1 MVTALKISTV
11 ESKDLDVDFEDALK
25 ECIPIKVRD
34 IIPDRRLP
42 CDLYFPSFNRA
53 ENRIELFPVMVVGQ
67 VCERDF
73 LETMKSEDVDEI
85 YIKQEDEDAFQHYF
99 DLNVRRMLQSSDV
112 PSYTKTELL
121 YDSAINIVKRL
132 FREQPNEVNLHLGR
146 KLVSNFVTHIS
157 VDNVGSQALFAL
169 FSKDYYTFSHCVQV
183 AFLGMAFCRF
193 LGWSNEEVND
203 FGMGALVHDVGK
215 NAIDLR
221 ILNKPGKLHSEEF
234 EIIRKHPLLGYS
246 QLEGTEVM
254 TPDQL
259 SVVLHH
265 HEAMDGSGYPHRLR
279 GSHIHKYA
287 RLARIVDIFDAL
299 TTKRIYKEA
308 MSSAEA
314 LRVLQDEMAHTLDE
328 QLLDSFT
335 KFIAPEMTPEE
346 LARGLRV
353 QLQFGGQL
361 QLQLEE
367 GGGRVKGTFLGLEGE
382 KYLIL
387 KVPGHVQVFEQLRQ
401 GKSVIVRYVSEGCVY
416 GFRTQVMAQI
426 TYPFPM
432 VFLTYPRAIEN
443 VNLRKENRVECQVAS
458 ELIIDDLPYH
468 GFILD
473 LTSQGCKFLMRSSAA
488 VPVPPIELH
497 QPVQVRTTI
506 PGHTE
511 LRSFSGIVRSVQDE
525 QDRAYLGIQF
535 VNLSE
540 GALFLLKKFTAEH
553 QRPVIV

>member
-1 MVTALKISTV
+1 MATALKISTV
-11 ESKDLDVDFEDALK
+11 ESNDLNSDFEDALK
-25 ECIPIKVRD
+25 ECLPIKVRD

-42 CDLYFPSFNRA
+42 CDLYFPSYNRL
-53 ENRIELFPVMVVGQ
+53 ENRIELVPVMALGQ
-67 VCERDF
+67 ICERDF
-73 LETMKSEDVDEI
+73 LETMKSEEVDEV
-85 YIKQEDEDAFQHYF
+85 YIKQEDEDSFQQYF
-99 DLNVRRMLQSSDV
+99 DLNLRRMLQSTDV

-121 YDSAINIVKRL
+121 YDNAINIVRRL
-132 FREQPNEVNLHLGR
+132 FRELPNEVNLHLGR
-146 KLVSNFVTHIS
+146 KLVNNFATHIM
-157 VDNVGSQALFAL
+157 VDNVGSQALFTL

-183 AFLGMAFCRF
+183 ALLGMAFCRF
-193 LGWSNEEVND
+193 LGWSNEEIID
-203 FGMGALVHDVGK
+203 FGMGALFHDLGK
-215 NAIDLR
+215 NAIDQR
-221 ILNKPGKLHSEEF
+221 ILNKPGKLQSEEF
-234 EIIRKHPLLGYS
+234 EIIRKHPLMGYK
-246 QLEGTEVM
+246 QLEAAEVM

-265 HEAMDGSGYPHRLR
+265 HEAMDGSGYPLRLR

-287 RLARIVDIFDAL
+287 RVARIVDIFDAL
-299 TTKRIYKEA
+299 TTKRIYKDA

-328 QLLDSFT
+328 QLLDAFT
-335 KFIAPEMTPEE
+335 KFIAPELTPEE

-401 GKSVIVRYVSEGCVY
+401 GKAVIVRYVSEGCVY

-458 ELIIDDLPYH
+458 ELVIDDRPYH

-473 LTSQGCKFLMRSSAA
+473 LTTQGCKFLLRPTAA
-488 VPVPPIELH
+488 VPKPHVEAH
-497 QPVQVRTTI
+497 VPVQVRTSI
-506 PGHTE
+506 PGQSE
-511 LRSFSGIVRSVQDE
+511 LRSFSGIIRNIQEE
-525 QDRAYLGIQF
+525 QDRLYLGVQF
-535 VNLSE
+535 VSLSE
-540 GALFLLKKFTAEH
+540 GALFMLKKFTAEH
-553 QRPVIV
+553 QRPAIV